1 MSAESITQWCWESNL
16 INNAWYRKAHSRED
30 CCRLCCSHILNN
42 NKSFVIST
50 VMSEMRCACMCVCV
64 CVCTCTC
71 MHVCGCVWIC
81 PCVCVHVCAHMC
93 VWMLTCDQHHEYY
106 KCGLFGEM
114 KDIHNI
120 WIGLTLLDITCYM
133 FSWIEYK
140 NSGKSVHC
148 TLRNPLDKI
157 IKCFHEQTFLC
168 VVKSPFL

>member
-16 INNAWYRKAHSRED
+16 IKNAWYGRARKAHSRED
-30 CCRLCCSHILNN
+30 RCRLCCSHILNN

-50 VMSEMRCACMCVCV
+50 VMSEMRCVCMCVCV
-64 CVCTCTC
+64 YVCA
-71 MHVCGCVWIC
+71 
-81 PCVCVHVCAHMC
+81 HVCAYVC
-93 VWMLTCDQHHEYY
+93 GGGMLTCDQHHEYY
-106 KCGLFGEM
+106 KCVIFGKM

-133 FSWIEYK
+133 FSWIKYK

-157 IKCFHEQTFLC
+157 IKCSHEQTFLC